1 MFEHKG
7 GESFIRRS
15 VTRPLGVLD
24 AYESPDREIE
34 YDGTV
39 ERALVPVP
47 SAREEH
53 LPLDRCQG
61 RMAVGARRYCRGAE
75 RLVRGDDIFSAP
87 GRVDGPGNFQLFRF
101 VEILAACDL
110 RKCGNVM

>member
-61 RMAVGARRYCRGAE
+61 RMAVGARRFCPGAD
-75 RLVRGDDIFSAP
+75 RLDCDVDIFSSP
-87 GRVDGPGNFQLFRF
+87 SHVGVPGNFVIFS
-101 VEILAACDL
+101 
-110 RKCGNVM
+110 

>member
-1 MFEHKG
+1 MLEKNVKMFEHKG

-61 RMAVGARRYCRGAE
+61 RMAVGARRYCRGAD
-75 RLVRGDDIFSAP
+75 RLDRDDDIFAAP
-87 GRVDGPGNFQLFRF
+87 ASVDGPVNFELFRSS
-101 VEILAACDL
+101 EIIAA
-110 RKCGNVM
+110 